1 MFGRKTKE
9 LLVPPAAK
17 NDPKA
22 VELIRVWAA
31 DGNQHVSISPE
42 VWEDPATWGI
52 ALVDLANHVANFY
65 VQERG
70 MERAEV
76 LTRIKTLFEA
86 EWQSPTSEVT
96 GNAV

>member
-22 VELIRVWAA
+22 VELVRVWAA
-31 DGNQHVSISPE
+31 DGNQHVSILPE
-42 VWEDPATWGI
+42 VWDDPATWGI
-52 ALVDLANHVANFY
+52 LLVDLARHVANFY

-70 MERAEV
+70 MDREAV
-76 LTRIKTLFEA
+76 LARIKTLFEA
-86 EWQSPTSEVT
+86 EWDSATSEVI
-96 GNAV
+96 GKAV